1 MHLKIWTNP
10 NTAIATMLTSMQD
23 VYGTAGIDV
32 VIGSRE
38 DLTGGNILT
47 ALRDLDVV
55 PNCPAGQLTGE
66 QIQLFNNRN
75 SVGEFDVVAHFVRS
89 TVPGLNGCASHPDN
103 TFGAVITQ
111 IASVWTLAHEMGHV
125 LGLSHIWG
133 EDTNCPDN
141 NPRCCSSPDNTRLMT
156 GCSTSN
162 IVGTPIIVQ
171 SEALGMQ
178 GFSNEWLAP
187 HVDHIMGEWWSKFP
201 LLDEERHNGI
211 VLQLSV

>member
-75 SVGEFDVVAHFVRS
+75 SVGE
-89 TVPGLNGCASHPDN
+89 
-103 TFGAVITQ
+103 
-111 IASVWTLAHEMGHV
+111 
-125 LGLSHIWG
+125 LS
-133 EDTNCPDN
+133 EF
-141 NPRCCSSPDNTRLMT
+141 LY
-156 GCSTSN
+156 
-162 IVGTPIIVQ
+162 
-171 SEALGMQ
+171 L
-178 GFSNEWLAP
+178 
-187 HVDHIMGEWWSKFP
+187 
-201 LLDEERHNGI
+201 
-211 VLQLSV
+211 